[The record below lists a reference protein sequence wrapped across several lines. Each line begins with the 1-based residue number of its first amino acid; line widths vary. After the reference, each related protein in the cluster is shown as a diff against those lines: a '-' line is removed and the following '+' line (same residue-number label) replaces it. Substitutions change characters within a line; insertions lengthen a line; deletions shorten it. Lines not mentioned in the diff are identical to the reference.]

1 MATVTSRSK
10 TAGDARAAQHARSLA
25 RNAMKEASD
34 LTIRVLEGGKSPRP
48 AKKKKRSAPAKTND
62 DASTENGA
70 EAMVAP
76 IGFRADVTPQ
86 LQSAAPAF
94 GDVLRSLAHAAAL
107 TQTGLNESALA
118 SLKTLAS
125 QQVEI
130 PVLIEQELDD
140 YGVPTTA
147 TIRTQSVPLTSLIE
161 PSRQMI
167 NELTV
172 QMDMRVESFD
182 ATSGVKFNQN
192 MASGGVSYK
201 RHGFGFGTSVNNT
214 NVNAQFSN
222 LSNFSSGSVL
232 VSMDISDD
240 GGFEVPAPLE
250 YGIGANL
257 MINVLGVTQN
267 VATSTATPPVTTV
280 TRTAT
285 ISVKQAKT
293 DGSVVALGQGQYGL
307 TVPPG
312 LQFTQGATLQV
323 SRNPATVSEPYEE
336 RTIYITMGPAGQLTK
351 TVKIYL

>member
-1 MATVTSRSK
+1 MATGTSRPKS
-10 TAGDARAAQHARSLA
+10 TGDAAQHARSLA
-25 RNAMKEASD
+25 RNAMKEASE
-34 LTIRVLEGGKSPRP
+34 LTMHVLEGGAPSRRP
-48 AKKKKRSAPAKTND
+48 AKKRKRSAPAKTKG
-62 DASTENGA
+62 DASIEIGA

-76 IGFRADVTPQ
+76 IGFRADVTQQ

-94 GDVLRSLAHAAAL
+94 GDLLRTLAHSAAV
-107 TQTGLNESALA
+107 TQTALNESALE

-130 PVLIEQELDD
+130 PVLVEQELDD

-161 PSRQMI
+161 PSRQMV

-182 ATSGVKFNQN
+182 ATSGVRFNQN
-192 MASGGVSYK
+192 MASAGVSYK
-201 RHGFGFGTSVNNT
+201 RHGFGFGVSVNNT

-232 VSMDISDD
+232 VSMEIGDE
-240 GGFEVPAPLE
+240 GGFVVPAPLE

-257 MINVLGVTQN
+257 MINVLGVAQTVN
-267 VATSTATPPVTTV
+267 TSTATPPVTTV
-280 TRTAT
+280 IRTAT

-293 DGSVVALGQGQYGL
+293 DGSVIALGQGQY
-307 TVPPG
+307 TVAVPPG

-323 SRNPATVSEPYEE
+323 WRNPATVSEPYEE

-351 TVKIYL
+351 NVKIYL